1 MKNFKKLKIWE
12 KGMEIVSLTYEIT
25 KRLPDNE
32 KFALTSQMNRA
43 AVSIPSNI
51 AEGSSRDSS
60 KDYRH
65 FLRIALGSSFELE
78 TQVLIVERLDY
89 VCMPE
94 IERLKEEIDQEQKML
109 MAFMNRLQLEGRNS

>member
-12 KGMEIVSLTYEIT
+12 KGMEIVSLTYEVT

-32 KFALTSQMNRA
+32 KFVLTSQMNRA
-43 AVSIPSNI
+43 SVSIPSNI

-89 VCMPE
+89 VGMPE
-94 IERLKEEIDQEQKML
+94 IEGLKEEIDQEQKML
-109 MAFMNRLQLEGRNS
+109 MSFMNRLQVEARNS